1 MFYMY
6 TYTDKSYLEEACDNN
21 RYQSD
26 DTNPI
31 VLVVDLNKWQFL

>member
-6 TYTDKSYLEEACDNN
+6 KYTDKSYLEEACDNN

-26 DTNPI
+26 DTNSI